1 MNYRMVCTTVG
12 KMLIAEAVLL
22 LLPLG
27 VAFYYQESGTPT
39 AFLVTAALLLGLGL
53 LMGVK
58 KPRHRRIYAREGFV
72 IVAIS
77 WILISAFGA
86 LPFVFTRAIPNPI
99 DAFFETVS
107 GFTTTGAT
115 ILTEIETLPHS
126 LLFWRAF
133 THWIGGMGILMFV
146 LAFLP
151 QHENQSAFIMRAEVP
166 GPSKGKLVSKTMIT
180 ARILYGIYFF
190 LTVLEIVFL
199 WAGGMPFFDSVTT
212 AFATAGTGG
221 FSVRNASIGAYG
233 SVYAEVV
240 ISIFMLAFG
249 VNFNLYFL
257 LLMRQFGRVFKSEEL
272 RWYIG
277 TVVFS
282 VVVITANI
290 LPLYGN
296 VAEALRYAGF
306 QVSSI
311 ITTTGFA
318 TADYTQWPVLSQ
330 MVLLALFC
338 IGACAGSTGGGFK
351 IERMMVLCKA
361 ARSQLKRAIN
371 GREVVS
377 VQVDGK
383 PLDAKYVQGVL
394 AYLGF
399 YVIIVFVGIFFVC
412 FDHVDMPEAIS
423 AVLTCFNNI
432 GPAFG
437 RLSPVGNFSILS
449 PFSKLVLSFLML
461 AGRLEIYPMFI
472 VFYYKTWKRKN

>member
-12 KMLIAEAVLL
+12 KMLIAEALLL

-27 VAFYYQESGTPT
+27 VAFYYHESGTPL
-39 AFLVTAALLLGLGL
+39 AFLITAALLLGLGL

-72 IVAIS
+72 IVAVS

-86 LPFVFTRAIPNPI
+86 LPFVFTGAIPNPI

-115 ILTEIETLPHS
+115 ILTEIESIPKS
-126 LLFWRAF
+126 LLFWRSF

-190 LTVLEIVFL
+190 LTVLEIIFL
-199 WAGGMPFFDSVTT
+199 WAGGLPFFDSVTT

-233 SVYAEVV
+233 SLYAEVV

-257 LLMRQFGRVFKSEEL
+257 LLMRQFGRVLKSEEL

-282 VVVITANI
+282 VAVITVNI

-296 VAEALRYAGF
+296 FATALRYAGF

-311 ITTTGFA
+311 ITTTGFG
-318 TADYTQWPVLSQ
+318 TADYTQWPILSQ

-371 GREVVS
+371 GREVVAIK
-377 VQVDGK
+377 VDGK
-383 PLDAKYVQGVL
+383 TLDGKYVQGVL

-399 YVIIVFVGIFFVC
+399 YVMIVFVGLFLIC
-412 FDHVDMPEAIS
+412 FDHVDMPEAIG

-437 RLSPVGNFSILS
+437 RLSPSGNFSILS